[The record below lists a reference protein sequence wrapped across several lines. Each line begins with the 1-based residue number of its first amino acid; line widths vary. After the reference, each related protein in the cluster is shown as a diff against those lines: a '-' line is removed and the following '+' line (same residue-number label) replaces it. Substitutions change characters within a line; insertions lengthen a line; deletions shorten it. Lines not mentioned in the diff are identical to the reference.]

1 MPEENLL
8 DVQHVAERLDVNP
21 RTVLRMVERG
31 DLPAFKVSHRLRF
44 RPVDLEKYLQS
55 NLSTTTP
62 IVDPTPPQSTQGEWF
77 DARAENWPGRA
88 VSAAATLE
96 DATFRADARQSKH
109 SMQVAQLKLE
119 RQ

>member
-62 IVDPTPPQSTQGEWF
+62 IVDPTPPQSTQAQGEWF

-96 DATFRADARQSKH
+96 DAPF
-109 SMQVAQLKLE
+109 
-119 RQ
+119 